1 MREKERELATDSL
14 CRELSIVG
22 VGGGCPVGTGQRQRS
37 TGAHVR
43 VVVPSG
49 NLQKNQNFNF
59 FLIKINFRIWYLT
72 LPAAVPL
79 VAAAGAHE
87 LRLVAVA
94 ALTLGHVLVVHVV
107 RVVAFVVESGLLGG
121 GLLARGR
128 LVDHQPLALLLLLTF
143 VLGNLH
149 KINLIF
155 LKISG
160 AF

>member
-1 MREKERELATDSL
+1 LATDSL
-14 CRELSIVG
+14 GRELSIVG

-49 NLQKNQNFNF
+49 NLREKIKILI
-59 FLIKINFRIWYLT
+59 FLIIKINFRIRYLT

-143 VLGNLH
+143 VLRNLH
-149 KINLIF
+149 IIN
-155 LKISG
+155 
-160 AF
+160 